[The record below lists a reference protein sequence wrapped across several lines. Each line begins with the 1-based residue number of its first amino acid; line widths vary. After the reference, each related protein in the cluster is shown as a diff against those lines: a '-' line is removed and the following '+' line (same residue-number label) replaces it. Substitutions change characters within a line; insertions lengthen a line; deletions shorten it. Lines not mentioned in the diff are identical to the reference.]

1 MTFAGLVK
9 DPNAIIND
17 NFDLIMEDLLQSVV
31 SGKNGELVKP
41 AVLQYLNLCKAE
53 TWNVREIPR

>member
-1 MTFAGLVK
+1 MTFGG
-9 DPNAIIND
+9 PGQGSNAIIND

-31 SGKNGELVKP
+31 SGKEWRAREP

-53 TWNVREIPR
+53 T